1 MKRENQIG
9 WIAICGT
16 FLLYPILPQYIYIFK
31 GLNIVNFCGAL
42 TIIGVIIGGV
52 IYKCKI
58 PYLIFPYILYATYY
72 SISYCAEGA
81 WLSALSLAMM
91 MVVIPLLSVGF
102 VNTNRRFETAIN
114 LLIDGG
120 FILSLLGIVESI
132 TKINLFQLFSNAHG
146 LTFFHEV
153 RYGFL
158 RIMGTFGQPISYGLY
173 HVFIIALIIYRLK
186 NYTQY
191 SQKHTFLKVA
201 YLLSVINILLTVSR
215 IPIIACILLHI
226 LLLYKK
232 SKKEFINYAVA
243 ISILLLLLIIFNDT
257 VGMKIPLIS
266 DLLSSIG
273 TVTFD
278 NEINSGG
285 VGDRFVLWQ
294 WVALSVGN
302 KWLLG
307 KGVSTEFAYKVYEW
321 QTKTSIENQYL
332 NVFFHTG
339 VVGVVLL
346 LFSYVAVLVY
356 AKRKNSSCSGSC
368 SFNTIFFSM
377 MLIYFV
383 CELGVQETDL
393 ARMYCIWISLLI
405 SYNRIDQNNRME
417 KDL

>member
-16 FLLYPILPQYIYIFK
+16 FLLYPILPQYIYLFK

-91 MVVIPLLSVGF
+91 MVVIPLLIVGF
-102 VNTNRRFETAIN
+102 VNTDRRFDTAIN

-132 TKINLFQLFSNAHG
+132 TKINIFQLFSNANG

-173 HVFIIALIIYRLK
+173 HVFIVALIIYRLK

-243 ISILLLLLIIFNDT
+243 ISVD
-257 VGMKIPLIS
+257 K
-266 DLLSSIG
+266 
-273 TVTFD
+273 
-278 NEINSGG
+278 
-285 VGDRFVLWQ
+285 
-294 WVALSVGN
+294 
-302 KWLLG
+302 
-307 KGVSTEFAYKVYEW
+307 
-321 QTKTSIENQYL
+321 
-332 NVFFHTG
+332 
-339 VVGVVLL
+339 
-346 LFSYVAVLVY
+346 
-356 AKRKNSSCSGSC
+356 
-368 SFNTIFFSM
+368 
-377 MLIYFV
+377 
-383 CELGVQETDL
+383 
-393 ARMYCIWISLLI
+393 
-405 SYNRIDQNNRME
+405 
-417 KDL
+417 

>member
-42 TIIGVIIGGV
+42 TIVSAIIGGV

-72 SISYCAEGA
+72 FI
-81 WLSALSLAMM
+81 
-91 MVVIPLLSVGF
+91 
-102 VNTNRRFETAIN
+102 ETAID

-120 FILSLLGIVESI
+120 FVLSLLGIVESI
-132 TKINLFQLFSNAHG
+132 TKINLFQLFSNANG

-173 HVFIIALIIYRLK
+173 QVFIIALIIYRLK

-266 DLLSSIG
+266 D
-273 TVTFD
+273 
-278 NEINSGG
+278 
-285 VGDRFVLWQ
+285 
-294 WVALSVGN
+294 
-302 KWLLG
+302 
-307 KGVSTEFAYKVYEW
+307 
-321 QTKTSIENQYL
+321 YL
-332 NVFFHTG
+332 Q
-339 VVGVVLL
+339 L
-346 LFSYVAVLVY
+346 
-356 AKRKNSSCSGSC
+356 
-368 SFNTIFFSM
+368 
-377 MLIYFV
+377 
-383 CELGVQETDL
+383 EQ
-393 ARMYCIWISLLI
+393 
-405 SYNRIDQNNRME
+405 
-417 KDL
+417 